1 MEQLSR
7 EVVLNQ
13 DLKDQGNLD
22 QLEAWGRELHRK
34 AQGRKPSGE
43 FKKPK
48 AKGWDEVDKWLVGR
62 DTPKKTGRGRSVK
75 LGAWSYI

>member
-13 DLKDQGNLD
+13 GNLA

-48 AKGWDEVDKWLVGR
+48 ARVAGMK
-62 DTPKKTGRGRSVK
+62 
-75 LGAWSYI
+75 

>member
-13 DLKDQGNLD
+13 DLKDHGNLD

-48 AKGWDEVDKWLVGR
+48 ARVAGMK
-62 DTPKKTGRGRSVK
+62 
-75 LGAWSYI
+75 